1 MLENGFLF
9 QSKVGI
15 RIPFYAV
22 IGRLHNCLLEVL
34 SVITRNDSDRN
45 LCFVKCRRFWLDLI
59 LHDATFN
66 FS

>member
-9 QSKVGI
+9 QSKVGV
-15 RIPFYAV
+15 RIPLYAV
-22 IGRLHNCLLEVL
+22 IGRLCNCLLEVL

-45 LCFVKCRRFWLDLI
+45 LCHVKYRHFGLDLI
-59 LHDATFN
+59 LHDATLN